1 MPEGIKSSS
10 PVPIYRQLYEIFR
23 ESILLQKIK
32 PGSRISS
39 ITEIQKEYQVA
50 RETAKIVLNK
60 LADDG
65 LIVKKIG
72 KGSFVADLGP
82 TKKVWG
88 VIVPFFSAY
97 IENLLHFIRI
107 KAEEQ
112 NRIIQHVVDYNNPY
126 EEIRLVGN
134 MINQRYEAV
143 IVVPVSDET
152 KTADFYR
159 NIVSGGTVVTL
170 LDHTMAGSYFTYVI
184 QSYDLGVKRAVSYL
198 LSKTIKNIA
207 FIKNEV
213 WAGTNMVQEL
223 MEESFKNFVEKEGSS
238 RVAYVLD
245 HISHLSREYMDKERI
260 GGIFCCDDMDAI
272 RVIGKLKKEGIDT
285 PGDVSVV
292 SYGNTELA
300 SYFTPRITS
309 IDCHPEEMA
318 EKTVEIINSN
328 INGTDTRFS
337 QYILQPDIIIRD
349 T

>member
-1 MPEGIKSSS
+1 MPEGITTSS
-10 PVPIYRQLYEIFR
+10 PIPIYRQLYEFYR
-23 ESILLQKIK
+23 EAIILQKIK

-39 ITEIQKEYQVA
+39 ITEIQKEYRVA
-50 RETAKIVLNK
+50 RETAKLVLNK
-60 LADDG
+60 LADEG

-82 TKKVWG
+82 KKKAWG

-97 IENLLHFIRI
+97 IENLLHFIKI
-107 KAEEQ
+107 QADKK
-112 NRIIQHVVDYNNPY
+112 NRIIQHYVDYNNPY

-159 NIVSGGTVVTL
+159 NLVSGGTVVTL

-184 QSYDLGVKRAVSYL
+184 QSYDLGVKRAVDYL
-198 LSKTIKNIA
+198 LSKTSKNIA

-213 WAGTNMVQEL
+213 WAGANMVQEL
-223 MEESFKNFVEKEGSS
+223 MERSFKSFVEEASPS
-238 RVAYVLD
+238 RKPFVLD
-245 HISHLSREYMDKERI
+245 QIRNIDREYLETVQI

-272 RVIGKLKKEGIDT
+272 RVIGKLKNEGLNI
-285 PGDVSVV
+285 PQDVAVV
-292 SYGNTELA
+292 SYGNTELS

-309 IDCHPEEMA
+309 IDCHLEQMA

-328 INGTDTRFS
+328 INGADIRFS